1 MFLLPLYFPLYNQ
14 YMGFIVYIMLT
25 ICRVSLHCRRCPRF
39 FTREFLK
46 MIDVQ
51 LILRDCLIKP
61 SDWSVEISDL
71 TAVAEVK
78 DRDYAQDHP

>member
-1 MFLLPLYFPLYNQ
+1 
-14 YMGFIVYIMLT
+14 
-25 ICRVSLHCRRCPRF
+25 
-39 FTREFLK
+39 

-78 DRDYAQDHP
+78 DKDYAQDHP